1 MRILLIEDDEILA
14 GVLQQSLISQNYI
27 VDLVEDGRSGL
38 EYAQSADYELIVTDV
53 CLPELDGISLCK
65 QLRSE
70 GCSIPILLMTARDAD
85 RERIKGLDAGADDY
99 LTKPLNLEEL
109 HARVRALLR
118 REKIART
125 PILEVDELRLD
136 PSSCQVTYQDKPLKL
151 TPKEYSLLE
160 LFLRNPLRVYSR
172 SQLIDHLWN
181 FDDPP
186 LEESVKAHIKGLRQ
200 KLNKAGVKDW
210 IENVY
215 GIGYRLS
222 PPDRT
227 QETQNSSP
235 VATEFDRKMVE
246 MWQRYQGLILE
257 RLEILQTA
265 ATAIQ
270 NKNLSVELHKSAERA
285 AHKLAGVLGMFEK
298 ETGTQIARELEN
310 LLRENEILIVDR
322 EQQFVSLVQQLNN
335 LLALTPSEFIPSP
348 IEPKLLLIDRDLQ
361 LGSQLQ
367 QLANS
372 EGLAWQQLDNLQ
384 LAISWLQNHSP
395 DLVVISIEESEQWQT
410 SLSLLADLTAR
421 TPSIPVLII
430 SSLDRL
436 VDRVT
441 VARCGGSGFLV
452 KPTNAVKIW
461 DAVTKILQRD
471 RDRVPKILIVDD
483 DRIFLAAMSSLLEPW
498 GMKITT
504 LDEPLRFWEVLQST
518 NPDLLIL
525 DVDMPEI
532 NGIELCSAVRSAPD
546 WQELPILFLTTHRE
560 KETIDR
566 VFAVGADDYV
576 SKPIVG
582 SELLTRIS
590 NRLERI
596 YWRQRFIDRDPVTGL
611 ANRSRSTKDLQS
623 LREHQQIFTLGI
635 LTLTELRQINI
646 KYGHQTGDRVLHRMG
661 SLLQSAL
668 GGAEILGYWGCGEF
682 TIAIPELNKTEAS
695 DRMSDLLKTLRQQI
709 FTSSNGERFQITCHL
724 ALAEYPLNGLTIE
737 SLYQFASK

>member
-53 CLPELDGISLCK
+53 CLPELDGISLCQ

-125 PILEVDELRLD
+125 PILEIDELRLD

-235 VATEFDRKMVE
+235 VVTEFDRKMVA
-246 MWQRYQGLILE
+246 MWQRYQGLMLE

-310 LLRENEILIVDR
+310 LLRENEILTVDR

-335 LLALTPSEFIPSP
+335 LLALTPSEFIPEIAP
-348 IEPKLLLIDRDLQ
+348 TLLLIDRDLQ
-361 LGSQLQ
+361 LGSGLQ

-461 DAVTKILQRD
+461 DAVTKILKRD

-483 DRIFLAAMSSLLEPW
+483 DRIFLTAM
-498 GMKITT
+498 
-504 LDEPLRFWEVLQST
+504 
-518 NPDLLIL
+518 
-525 DVDMPEI
+525 
-532 NGIELCSAVRSAPD
+532 
-546 WQELPILFLTTHRE
+546 
-560 KETIDR
+560 
-566 VFAVGADDYV
+566 
-576 SKPIVG
+576 
-582 SELLTRIS
+582 
-590 NRLERI
+590 
-596 YWRQRFIDRDPVTGL
+596 
-611 ANRSRSTKDLQS
+611 
-623 LREHQQIFTLGI
+623 
-635 LTLTELRQINI
+635 
-646 KYGHQTGDRVLHRMG
+646 
-661 SLLQSAL
+661 
-668 GGAEILGYWGCGEF
+668 
-682 TIAIPELNKTEAS
+682 
-695 DRMSDLLKTLRQQI
+695 
-709 FTSSNGERFQITCHL
+709 
-724 ALAEYPLNGLTIE
+724 
-737 SLYQFASK
+737 